1 MDWVGW
7 VFIALGVAFIIS
19 EVVTSL
25 FERYRKLAALKALKE
40 VLGQKRDEQR
50 QGVQDKAMADV
61 KDAITEVVKKLPWPV
76 IVGFILIY
84 LGLCIIH
91 APLPLTIKIGS

>member
-1 MDWVGW
+1 MEWLGW
-7 VFIALGVAFIIS
+7 VFIGLGVVFIIS
-19 EVVTSL
+19 EVMLSCM
-25 FERYRKLAALKALKE
+25 ERLRKVAVLKALKKILE
-40 VLGQKRDEQR
+40 QKKDEQR
-50 QGVQDKAMADV
+50 LGVQEKAATDV
-61 KDAITEVVKKLPWPV
+61 SSAITEVIKKLPWMV